1 MLRVRRMIEDYGVS
15 VKIAIMDIR
24 GDKRFVAKPIEFEDK
39 TDGCIDEP
47 TLRLDFHRY
56 DRQEFATFF
65 LDWIELAKELN
76 ITLNQ
81 DFDQEK
87 KAILNH
93 LEDLRK
99 LVFKGK

>member
-1 MLRVRRMIEDYGVS
+1 MLRVKRMIDDYGVA
-15 VKIAIMDIR
+15 VRIAIIDER
-24 GDKRFVAKPIEFEDK
+24 GDRRYVAKPIEFEDK
-39 TDGCIDEP
+39 TNEPIGEP
-47 TLRLDFHRY
+47 TLRFDFGRY

-93 LEDLRK
+93 LGDMRK

>member
-1 MLRVRRMIEDYGVS
+1 MLRVRRMIEDYGYG

-24 GDKRFVAKPIEFEDK
+24 GDKRYVAKPIEFEDK
-39 TDGCIDEP
+39 TNKFIDEP
-47 TLRLDFHRY
+47 TLRFDFGQY

-65 LDWIELAKELN
+65 LDWIELAKEMN
-76 ITLNQ
+76 ITLNPE
-81 DFDQEK
+81 FNQEK

-93 LEDLRK
+93 LEDMRK